1 MNINNYYIILPL
13 RIIQKPEGFQ
23 VTICVAV
30 EAPSCTAHPPH
41 SNDNIIK
48 QNSNNAL
55 GGWNNQ

>member
-1 MNINNYYIILPL
+1 MNINNTTLYSPL
-13 RIIQKPEGFQ
+13 RITWKPEEFQ

-30 EAPSCTAHPPH
+30 EAPSRTSHPPH
-41 SNDNIIK
+41 SNGNIIK